1 MEEIKYR
8 DSELFARLFEQYKE
22 PFARFAYSFVRDM
35 VVAESLFVDALVDY
49 WQRRDHLPEN
59 TNIPSYIL
67 TAVRNKAL
75 NYMRHQRVKQSAE
88 EKILSK
94 AQSDLEFRIS
104 SLESFTIEQ
113 LFVDEIGDIVRKSI
127 AQMPEQTRRIFEMSR
142 FENKRNAEIA
152 EHLGISIKT
161 VEFHIT
167 KMLKV
172 LRENLKDYMLCL
184 LIIFFS
190 WVS

>member
-152 EHLGISIKT
+152 EQLGISIKT

-184 LIIFFS
+184 LIIIFS

>member
-152 EHLGISIKT
+152 EQLGISIKT

>member
-127 AQMPEQTRRIFEMSR
+127 AKMTEQTRRIFEMSR

-152 EHLGISIKT
+152 EQLGISIKT

-184 LIIFFS
+184 LIIIFS

>member
-8 DSELFARLFEQYKE
+8 DSEQFARLFEQYKE

-49 WQRRDHLPEN
+49 WQRRDQLPEN
-59 TNIPSYIL
+59 TNVPSYIL

-94 AQSDLEFRIS
+94 AQSDLEFRIG

-113 LFVDEIGDIVRKSI
+113 LFVDEIGDIVRKTVE
-127 AQMPEQTRRIFEMSR
+127 QMPEQTRRIFVMSR

-152 EHLGISIKT
+152 AALGVSVKT

-167 KMLKV
+167 KILKV
-172 LRENLKDYMLCL
+172 LRENLKDYILSL
-184 LIIFFS
+184 LIIILS

>member
-49 WQRRDHLPEN
+49 WQRRDQLPEN

-152 EHLGISIKT
+152 EQLGISIKT

-167 KMLKV
+167 KILKV
-172 LRENLKDYMLCL
+172 LRENLKDYILCL
-184 LIIFFS
+184 LIIIFS

>member
-49 WQRRDHLPEN
+49 WQRRDQLPEN

-152 EHLGISIKT
+152 EQLGISIKT

-184 LIIFFS
+184 LIIIFS

>member
-152 EHLGISIKT
+152 AQLGISIKT

>member
-49 WQRRDHLPEN
+49 WQRRDQLPEN

-152 EHLGISIKT
+152 EQLGISIKT

-184 LIIFFS
+184 LIIFFR

>member
-1 MEEIKYR
+1 MKEIKHT

-22 PFARFAYSFVRDM
+22 PFARFANSFVHDM

-49 WQRRDHLPEN
+49 WQRREQLPEN
-59 TNIPSYIL
+59 TNVPSYIL

-75 NYMRHQRVKQSAE
+75 NYMRHQRVKQNAV
-88 EKILSK
+88 EKIKSK
-94 AQSDLEFRIS
+94 AQSDLEFRIG
-104 SLESFTIEQ
+104 SLENFTIEQ
-113 LFVDEIGDIVRKSI
+113 LFVDEIGDIVRQTIDS
-127 AQMPEQTRRIFEMSR
+127 MPEQTRRIFEMSR

-152 EHLGISIKT
+152 AVLGVSVKT

-167 KMLKV
+167 KILKV
-172 LRENLKDYMLCL
+172 LRENLKDYILCL
-184 LIIFFS
+184 LIIIFS